1 MSWVTV
7 RGTAIPF
14 RSRPVVLMNPLPHPR
29 VTARKALFAQLAP
42 KLGCI
47 VTAFLPALGQIAGIG
62 VELPLSARRMST
74 GENADA
80 NVLAYQT
87 PVHAQLPSDRQNREA
102 LGMQTQD
109 FGATGLPLC
118 FSDLPSSFGKSL

>member
-1 MSWVTV
+1 VILPNPSTH
-7 RGTAIPF
+7 P
-14 RSRPVVLMNPLPHPR
+14 PVA
-29 VTARKALFAQLAP
+29 ARKTLFAQLSP
-42 KLGCI
+42 KLGGI
-47 VTAFLPALGQIAGIG
+47 MTAFLPALGQIAGIG

-109 FGATGLPLC
+109 VGATGLPL
-118 FSDLPSSFGKSL
+118 FFADAPSLFGRSV